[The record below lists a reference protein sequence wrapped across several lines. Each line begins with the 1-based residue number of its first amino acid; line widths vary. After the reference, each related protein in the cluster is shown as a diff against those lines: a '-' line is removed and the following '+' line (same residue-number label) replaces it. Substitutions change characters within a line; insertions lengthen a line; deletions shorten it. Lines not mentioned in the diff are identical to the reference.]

1 MGKTVDELRLSV
13 STTILLLVSSAFI
26 GRILYDGRYGLS
38 GVYAALTVSPEK
50 QPSYY
55 YNYNTYI
62 VYKTKASTKKSN
74 IRKSSLWFMPGRV
87 GAMNSPGDGVALGS
101 CRSIVDIRL

>member
-1 MGKTVDELRLSV
+1 MGKTVDELRVSV
-13 STTILLLVSSAFI
+13 STIILLLVSSAFI

-55 YNYNTYI
+55 YKYLFIYYYCHAVN
-62 VYKTKASTKKSN
+62 
-74 IRKSSLWFMPGRV
+74 
-87 GAMNSPGDGVALGS
+87 
-101 CRSIVDIRL
+101 CRPLYDLLYVEVLLVFPYYS

>member
-1 MGKTVDELRLSV
+1 MKRETEKGKTVDELRLSV

-55 YNYNTYI
+55 YKYLFIYYYYSYYYFYLFYFI
-62 VYKTKASTKKSN
+62 
-74 IRKSSLWFMPGRV
+74 FFF
-87 GAMNSPGDGVALGS
+87 LGFVFYFIILFFFS
-101 CRSIVDIRL
+101 CVFCFVCFV